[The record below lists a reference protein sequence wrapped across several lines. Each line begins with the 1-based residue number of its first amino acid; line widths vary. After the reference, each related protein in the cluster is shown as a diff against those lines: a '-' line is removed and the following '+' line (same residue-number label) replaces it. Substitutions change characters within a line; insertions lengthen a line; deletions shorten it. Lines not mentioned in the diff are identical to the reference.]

1 MSRARSVSAGIG
13 VLVLAVLQ
21 AACVVPMPEDAIFE
35 DDATQLQIRSIQ
47 SREYEVTDWIRVMR
61 AVIATLQDLDFVID
75 EADSELGVITATRMS
90 GYLLSATILVTEK
103 DPERLQVRARMQ
115 TGWTPL
121 AEGSVYELQISNPI
135 SEDAYQEFFSSLRK
149 NLFLTS
155 RWSPLPERPTSKTTV
170 EVVDDPQN

>member
-1 MSRARSVSAGIG
+1 MSRTRSVSAGIG

-47 SREYEVTDWIRVMR
+47 SREYEVTDRIRVMR
-61 AVIATLQDLDFVID
+61 AVIATLLDLDFVID

-90 GYLLSATILVTEK
+90 GYLLSATVVVTEK
-103 DPERLQVRARMQ
+103 DDAHLQVRARMQ

-121 AEGSVYELQISNPI
+121 AGTAVHELHASNTVPD
-135 SEDAYQEFFSSLRK
+135 ETYQEFFNSLRK
-149 NLFLTS
+149 NLFLAS
-155 RWSPLPERPTSKTTV
+155 LWNPLP
-170 EVVDDPQN
+170 